1 MTAPPKARILPRA
14 EHVLSRKDIDPD
26 ALKVLYRLH
35 RNGHKAYLVG
45 GGVRDLLL
53 QKAPKDYDIGT
64 DATPEEILDLFR
76 NSRVIGRRFPIVH
89 VMFGPGKVMEV
100 ATFRAFEEEEP
111 VQGSV
116 PTDQDSLEEE
126 ARLEEEADQL
136 EEENNGKAPAEK
148 AEPVSAQVRPR
159 PRPRRR
165 GQGNDRGRHLLEF
178 AEQNYGSPAE
188 DARRRDLTINGLFYD
203 IGDFSVIDHVGG
215 LEDLAAR
222 RIRTIGDPDSRFAS
236 DPVRM
241 IRALRHAGRTGFRIE
256 EETWAAIG
264 RHRKSLEHCSKAR
277 VLEEFYRD
285 LRGGA
290 SLPTLR
296 LMSES
301 GVLQVLLPE
310 ADRFLPP
317 GNDEVDA
324 LPWKRLEILDR
335 IIAEGEAPSNAF
347 LLALLFSA
355 PMLEDLRHA
364 EETRGGRVDSGRVAY
379 RFLKPLTTELG
390 VARRDNERLF
400 LTAISQRRLARSLE
414 GQPVPSFLRDKPY
427 FPEAYRLFTLDAE
440 ARGLEVPALEFGGR
454 GQGQGQGRGRRRRR
468 RRRRPA
474 K

>member
-1 MTAPPKARILPRA
+1 MTAPPEARILPRA
-14 EHVLSRKDIDPD
+14 EHVVSRRDIDPD

-35 RNGHKAYLVG
+35 SNGHRAYLVG

-53 QKAPKDYDIGT
+53 KKPPKDYDIGT

-100 ATFRAFEEEEP
+100 ATFRAYEEEEP
-111 VQGSV
+111 VQGAV

-136 EEENNGKAPAEK
+136 EQEGNGKQVDGKTEASAAP
-148 AEPVSAQVRPR
+148 VR

-165 GQGNDRGRHLLEF
+165 GRGNDRGRHLLEF
-178 AEQNYGSPAE
+178 ADQNYGSPAE
-188 DARRRDLTINGLFYD
+188 DARRRDLTINGMFYD

-215 LEDLAAR
+215 LDDLAAR

-256 EETWAAIG
+256 DETWAAII
-264 RHRKSLEHCSKAR
+264 RNRESLEHCSKAR

-290 SLPTLR
+290 ALPTLR

-301 GVLQVLLPE
+301 GVLQVLMPD

-317 GNDEVDA
+317 HGQGHDE

-335 IIAEGEAPSNAF
+335 IIDEGEAPSHAF
-347 LLALLFSA
+347 LLALLFST
-355 PMLEDLRHA
+355 PMLDELQAA
-364 EETRGGRVDSGRVAY
+364 EEARGGRVDSGRVAY
-379 RFLKPLTTELG
+379 HFLKPLTMELG

-400 LTAISQRRLARSLE
+400 LVAMSQRRLARSLE
-414 GQPVPSFLRDKPY
+414 GQPVPAFLRDKPY

-440 ARGLEVPALEFGGR
+440 ARGLEVPPLEFGGK
-454 GQGQGQGRGRRRRR
+454 GRGRSRRRRR

-474 K
+474 N

>member
-1 MTAPPKARILPRA
+1 MTAPPEARILPRA
-14 EHVLSRKDIDPD
+14 EHVVSRRDIDPD

-35 RNGHKAYLVG
+35 RNGHRAYLVG

-53 QKAPKDYDIGT
+53 KKAPKDYDIGT

-136 EEENNGKAPAEK
+136 EEDGNGKTPDAATEPATPAK
-148 AEPVSAQVRPR
+148 L

-165 GQGNDRGRHLLEF
+165 GRGNDRGRHLLEF

-188 DARRRDLTINGLFYD
+188 DARRRDLTINGMFYD

-215 LEDLAAR
+215 LDDLNAR
-222 RIRTIGDPDSRFAS
+222 RIRTIGNPDSRFAS

-241 IRALRHAGRTGFRIE
+241 IRALRHAGRTGFSIE

-264 RHRKSLEHCSKAR
+264 RHRESLEHCSKAR

-290 SLPTLR
+290 ALPTLR

-301 GVLQVLLPE
+301 GVLQVLMPE

-317 GNDEVDA
+317 GTSESAA

-335 IIAEGEAPSNAF
+335 LVEEGEVPGNAF

-355 PMLEDLRHA
+355 QMLEELRLA
-364 EETRGGRVDSGRVAY
+364 EEARGGRVDSGRVAY

-400 LTAISQRRLARSLE
+400 LIAISQRRLARSFE
-414 GQPVPSFLRDKPY
+414 GQPVPGFLRDKPY

-454 GQGQGQGRGRRRRR
+454 GQGRGRRRRR
-468 RRRRPA
+468 RRRRPSN
-474 K
+474 